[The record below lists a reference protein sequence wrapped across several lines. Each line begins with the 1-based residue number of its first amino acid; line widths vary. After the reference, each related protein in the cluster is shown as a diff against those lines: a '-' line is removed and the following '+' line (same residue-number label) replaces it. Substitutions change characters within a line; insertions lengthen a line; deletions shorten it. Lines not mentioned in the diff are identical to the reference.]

1 MKIIKIFK
9 PQKPHPHPY
18 PSREPANFFSA
29 SDDLKHPSPDVV
41 CGLCGSGPRYGLE
54 NIGMSRATSE
64 MCWHLDYGER
74 VSREICAGCRRS
86 IKPGQKALD
95 LADGNQVHLA
105 DGYECLIRHGERWR
119 RAAREAIARFESGS

>member
-1 MKIIKIFK
+1 
-9 PQKPHPHPY
+9 
-18 PSREPANFFSA
+18 
-29 SDDLKHPSPDVV
+29 
-41 CGLCGSGPRYGLE
+41 
-54 NIGMSRATSE
+54 

-95 LADGNQVHLA
+95 LADG
-105 DGYECLIRHGERWR
+105 YECLIRHGERWR